1 MNMDRKKLL
10 IALIMAAALIAAGAG
25 GYTAGRNTASAQY
38 MSGYEAGRQE
48 ASDRYKSGYDT
59 GRKEAD
65 AEYKK
70 ERDLNILLHRSDL
83 EGLKNV
89 EGPIYVTGHK
99 SPDTDTVGSS
109 IGFAELLRQLGYDAH
124 PVVLGKINPETQY
137 VLEAADLEAP
147 ELLKDASGRNMV
159 LVDHSEVMQSAD
171 GLSGANIVAI
181 IDHHNAGTVVSK
193 GPLIYDARP
202 LGSTATIVW
211 MRYRNYGLQPDRKT
225 AIAMMGSILSDTQ
238 NLKTSATDA
247 DREALKALS
256 ELGGVTDIDSFF
268 KDMYKAS
275 ISYSGM
281 TDEEIFFS
289 DFKEYETE
297 GVKYCI
303 GTVFAYDEKSAQ
315 DLAKRLKKLLPGAVK
330 SRKMDVGFANIS
342 IFHDDL
348 DVTYLVPADETAAK
362 AAEAAF
368 GDKAGFDGTS
378 YIFRPGV
385 ARKKVL
391 VPAFNEVLADPE
403 IWEVP

>member
-181 IDHHNAGTVVSK
+181 IETARKTPVDHSRLRDTSA
-193 GPLIYDARP
+193 
-202 LGSTATIVW
+202 
-211 MRYRNYGLQPDRKT
+211 LQPRQRCLFLLYLPVFSYLRLCSSVCWESMYFVTKT
-225 AIAMMGSILSDTQ
+225 I
-238 NLKTSATDA
+238 
-247 DREALKALS
+247 
-256 ELGGVTDIDSFF
+256 
-268 KDMYKAS
+268 
-275 ISYSGM
+275 
-281 TDEEIFFS
+281 
-289 DFKEYETE
+289 
-297 GVKYCI
+297 
-303 GTVFAYDEKSAQ
+303 
-315 DLAKRLKKLLPGAVK
+315 
-330 SRKMDVGFANIS
+330 
-342 IFHDDL
+342 
-348 DVTYLVPADETAAK
+348 
-362 AAEAAF
+362 
-368 GDKAGFDGTS
+368 
-378 YIFRPGV
+378 
-385 ARKKVL
+385 
-391 VPAFNEVLADPE
+391 
-403 IWEVP
+403 